1 MVIMSKVKEYYDDLS
16 RYLCYLLRHSPE
28 HCDLH
33 MDGYGY
39 VLLDELIEK
48 INAKGEYKVTKA
60 DIYHIVQTDEKKRYK
75 IADTFEGKMIKCNQG
90 HSIPCVAT
98 EFHYDIT
105 PPKYLYHGT
114 TRKAYDH
121 IMRDGMIK
129 EMDRQFVHLTADLDM
144 AWKSAKRWKD
154 EVPVV
159 LVIDIK
165 RCRKN
170 GIWFGVTDNNVWGAE
185 GCVIPTNY
193 IANVLYKQKKE
204 FGDFEVTIETS
215 TIFHGGFSSR
225 CCVIDKNGEKRLFRR
240 ESGWWGDGLLD
251 TLDHE
256 IKGIIQYLGYHY
268 YLSDYDK
275 KDIAEKM
282 IDTYKKW
289 EKEKETDEM
298 GKK

>member
-1 MVIMSKVKEYYDDLS
+1 MKEKKEKYYNNLSK
-16 RYLCYLLRHSPE
+16 YLCYLLRHSPE

-39 VLLDELIEK
+39 VLVDELVEK
-48 INAKGEYKVTKA
+48 VNAKGEYEVTEA
-60 DIYHIVQTDEKKRYK
+60 DIYHIVETDEKKRYK
-75 IADTFEGKMIKCNQG
+75 IADTFKGKMIKCNQG
-90 HSIPCVAT
+90 HSIPWVAT

-114 TRKAYDH
+114 TRKAYNH

-159 LVIDIK
+159 LVIDVK

-185 GCVIPTNY
+185 GCVIPANY
-193 IANVLYKQKKE
+193 IADVLIKQKKE
-204 FGDFEVTIETS
+204 FGDFEVEVESSSIS
-215 TIFHGGFSSR
+215 HGGFSLWN
-225 CCVIDKNGEKRLFRR
+225 CVVDKNGEKCFFRK
-240 ESGWWGDGLLD
+240 ESDSWGDALLD
-251 TLDHE
+251 CLDHI
-256 IKGIIQYLGYHY
+256 IKSTIQYLNHYY
-268 YLSDYDK
+268 YLSDDDK
-275 KDIAEKM
+275 KDIAEKIM
-282 IDTYKKW
+282 NAYKKW
-289 EKEKETDEM
+289 EKEREE
-298 GKK
+298 